1 MDIRHLKAF
10 VAVFEERNIT
20 AAAQRLCISQP
31 TLSVTIRQ
39 LEDALGATLFNR
51 QSRGVEVSEAA
62 RSLYPQACALVSE
75 TEALRQRFR
84 STDARL
90 HLSLGI
96 EQDLSPMHVSAFLRV
111 AHQAMPHLYITLHE
125 GCAGDARLA
134 VEEQCCEDELFLP
147 IWDDPFVLVSA
158 AGVQPGTIT
167 RVYPWVICPEH
178 PSHQRLMA
186 LYGNSTASAVA
197 SSSSL
202 QQSLLLV
209 AAGVGVAVLPQSQVS
224 AAQGVQVHAL
234 NSPLPSRRVGL
245 CYSSTALE
253 HPALRVLHDAVR
265 DAPAGTW
272 APPQPLP

>member
-20 AAAQRLCISQP
+20 SAAQRLCISQP

-39 LEDALGATLFNR
+39 LEEALGATLFNR

-75 TEALRQRFR
+75 AEALRQRFR
-84 STDARL
+84 TSDARQ

-96 EQDLSPMHVSAFLRV
+96 EPDLSPAQVAAFLRF
-111 AHQAMPHLYITLHE
+111 AHQVVAHLYITLHE

-147 IWDDPFVLVSA
+147 VWDDPFVLVSA
-158 AGVQPGTIT
+158 AGRQPGTVT
-167 RVYPWVICPEH
+167 SLYPWVICPEH

-197 SSSSL
+197 SSGSL

-209 AAGVGVAVLPQSQVS
+209 AAGVGVAALPHSLVS

-245 CYSSTALE
+245 CYSGTALE
-253 HPALRVLHDAVR
+253 HPVLRLLHAALR

-272 APPQPLP
+272 ASPLP